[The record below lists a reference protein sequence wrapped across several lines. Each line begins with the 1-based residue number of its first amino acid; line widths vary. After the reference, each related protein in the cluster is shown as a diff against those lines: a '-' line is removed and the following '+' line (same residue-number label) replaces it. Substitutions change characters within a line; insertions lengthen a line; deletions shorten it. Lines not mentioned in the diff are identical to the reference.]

1 MFTSEF
7 SKEGLQS
14 AFRRVDNGHYEFAR
28 NHHHRNLYIADIAN
42 KIQTGTFDFSHI
54 KKKTIRDFYAY
65 RTSKLG
71 DELVLRRLTA
81 VISQAYR
88 IKQADR
94 TAIVKQIIS
103 LIEEGAPKYILRLDV
118 ASFYET
124 IDRQRVLNKI
134 REDRS
139 ISNHSL
145 SLLEKFFGRLTA
157 VLPNGLPRGMGLS
170 AALSELYLAD
180 LDKKIRQT
188 PGVYYFARYV
198 DDIIIFLNS
207 NPSELQENIE
217 QWLPPG
223 MTLNKKKC
231 LSFYIG
237 CRCTHLCIHQPKPCP
252 CTGKKCTCK
261 PSKDKEHQLD
271 YVGYRIYFS
280 DVIKDGRSPQA
291 STIRISEKKIKR
303 IKSRI
308 TLAFLAFRG
317 DHKFDLLY
325 QRIRF
330 LTENHT
336 LKAAMSKGN
345 LKTGI
350 RYNYPL
356 ITDKADLENLDIFL
370 RNTLFSSK
378 KTFGL
383 KLHPLLNFAQRAAL
397 QKLSFVSGFNA
408 NRSRRLPSTLVKTI
422 RKCWKHA

>member
-145 SLLEKFFGRLTA
+145 SLLEKFFGRLTHPITHISA
-157 VLPNGLPRGMGLS
+157 LPELPRIAGAFYKDGDLLETQPDGFGARFAVVS
-170 AALSELYLAD
+170 AGEEAAAL
-180 LDKKIRQT
+180 
-188 PGVYYFARYV
+188 G
-198 DDIIIFLNS
+198 N
-207 NPSELQENIE
+207 
-217 QWLPPG
+217 
-223 MTLNKKKC
+223 
-231 LSFYIG
+231 
-237 CRCTHLCIHQPKPCP
+237 
-252 CTGKKCTCK
+252 
-261 PSKDKEHQLD
+261 
-271 YVGYRIYFS
+271 
-280 DVIKDGRSPQA
+280 QA
-291 STIRISEKKIKR
+291 
-303 IKSRI
+303 
-308 TLAFLAFRG
+308 
-317 DHKFDLLY
+317 
-325 QRIRF
+325 
-330 LTENHT
+330 
-336 LKAAMSKGN
+336 
-345 LKTGI
+345 
-350 RYNYPL
+350 
-356 ITDKADLENLDIFL
+356 
-370 RNTLFSSK
+370 
-378 KTFGL
+378 
-383 KLHPLLNFAQRAAL
+383 
-397 QKLSFVSGFNA
+397 
-408 NRSRRLPSTLVKTI
+408 
-422 RKCWKHA
+422 